1 MRNVLLLSLVVCS
14 LFLSGMCEED
24 DENDQ
29 IIGGTLAPKGQY
41 PYMVFFRNSV
51 TGKLF
56 CSGTLITAYKVLTT
70 AWCFPSSLPVLDVTA
85 WMNTVSLTPD
95 VDRVVRRVIRVVRAP
110 DYNPVTGLHDIAIV
124 TLDAPVFS
132 VRPVPLAFGA
142 YVNAGNTAVI
152 TGWGYTGPSQLST
165 LLRHSPITI
174 QPKSLCMASFS
185 NSNFGS
191 AYFICAASVG
201 VGSCS
206 LDAGSPIL
214 LNGNQLGIS
223 SQSRCGGGEPIV
235 GVDVRA
241 YQPWIVKNL

>member
-1 MRNVLLLSLVVCS
+1 MRHVLLFSLLFCS
-14 LFLSGMCEED
+14 LFLNGMCEDD

-29 IIGGTLAPKGQY
+29 IIGGTFAAKGQY
-41 PYMVFFRNSV
+41 PYMVYFRNQA
-51 TGKLF
+51 TGRLF
-56 CSGTLITAYKVLTT
+56 CSGTLITPSRVLTT
-70 AWCFPSSLPVLDVTA
+70 AWCFPSSLSMIDVTA

-110 DYNPVTGLHDIAIV
+110 DYNPVTGLHDIAII

-132 VRPVPLAFGA
+132 VRPVRLAFGA
-142 YVNAGNTAVI
+142 FVNAGNTAVV
-152 TGWGYTGPSQLST
+152 TGWGYTGATQLST
-165 LLRHSPITI
+165 FLRHSPITI
-174 QPKSLCMASFS
+174 QPKSLCVSSFG
-185 NSNFGS
+185 NTNFGS
-191 AYFICAASVG
+191 QFFICAASIG

-223 SQSRCGGGEPIV
+223 SRSRCGGGEPVV

-241 YQPWIVKNL
+241 YERWIVSNL